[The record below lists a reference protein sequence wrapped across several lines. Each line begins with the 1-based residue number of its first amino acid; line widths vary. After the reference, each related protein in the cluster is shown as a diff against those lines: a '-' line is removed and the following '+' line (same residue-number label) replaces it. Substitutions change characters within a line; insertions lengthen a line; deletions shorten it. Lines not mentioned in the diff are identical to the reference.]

1 LSPVG
6 PIRIDFGINPGRAE
20 DLPVVTES
28 LVDGEMRLV
37 TLTERRRFAIGK
49 RVLDR
54 LVLHLS
60 IGEAF

>member
-1 LSPVG
+1 
-6 PIRIDFGINPGRAE
+6 
-20 DLPVVTES
+20 
-28 LVDGEMRLV
+28 MRLV